1 MRRAFGTN
9 QPPAERPG
17 PKQQSRRLCF
27 RGLGEKGVPVSLDAR
42 SAARAQPLN
51 DGQGGGNGPDE
62 EAKGGG
68 GLGDLALVE
77 AVAVDGDLG
86 GNGDGAGEPEHGG
99 DGEQGEA
106 DNGVVEAGEGALDE
120 AGVDDDDNGPERVE
134 EHKVEAGFVAVGDA
148 DDCDGRNAP
157 R

>member
-1 MRRAFGTN
+1 M
-9 QPPAERPG
+9 
-17 PKQQSRRLCF
+17 SH
-27 RGLGEKGVPVSLDAR
+27 SLDAR
-42 SAARAQPLN
+42 SAARGQTLN
-51 DGQGGGNGPDE
+51 DSQSGGNGPDE

-68 GLGDLALVE
+68 GLGDLAAVD

-106 DNGVVEAGEGALDE
+106 DDAVVEAGEGALDE
-120 AGVDDDDNGPERVE
+120 ASVDDDDEGPERVE

-148 DDCDGRNAP
+148 DDCEVRGRALAALF
-157 R
+157 RRGAMRCD